1 MSDPLTL
8 RSLIRRAGAGNRV
21 VATQD
26 YTLPLQSLQ
35 AGSSFAGNAAA
46 FRDRSVILKVRDMA
60 KAAAALIELD
70 GLARRIFLSPPGWDA
85 EKLAAAAQDIEA
97 DALAC
102 DDYLEPI
109 PFRFDFVAPVEWPVA
124 SSNSSQAVLETS
136 PQASLETE
144 WVLPTS
150 GTSGRPKLAV
160 HNLRTLVGAIGPA
173 SRQEWATFYDIRRY
187 GGLQIFLRALA
198 GEGSLQLSG
207 MDESAEAFL
216 NRISGANV
224 THISGTPTH
233 WRRVMMS
240 GAGRRIDPGYVR
252 LSGEIADDAAL
263 QGLAELYPRARVEHA
278 YASTEAG
285 VVFTVGD
292 GHAGFPADLLD
303 RRGDIEMKVVD
314 GALRVRSPRRALRL
328 IGEDAPRLVDED
340 GFVDTGDMI
349 EQRGERCLFVGRRGG
364 IINIG
369 GAKAHPEEIEA
380 ALNAHEA
387 VSASRAFARKNPI
400 TGALVMADV
409 VLRVDPLREGEP
421 VREGLNQDILAFCR
435 ARLPAYM
442 VPVRLRFVS
451 DLPMTDAGKMVRHG

>member
-1 MSDPLTL
+1 MSDVLTL
-8 RSLIRRAGAGNRV
+8 RSLIRRAGAGSRV
-21 VATQD
+21 VVTQA
-26 YTLPLQSLQ
+26 YTLPLQSLETGSTL
-35 AGSSFAGNAAA
+35 AGQAAA
-46 FRDRSVILKVRDMA
+46 FQDCSVILRVRDMA

-70 GLARRIFLSPPGWDA
+70 GWAKRIFLVPPGWDA
-85 EKLAAAAQDIEA
+85 EKVAGAARDVEA

-102 DDYLEPI
+102 DDDSDPI
-109 PFRFDFVAPVEWPVA
+109 AHRFALVAPVQLPV
-124 SSNSSQAVLETS
+124 S
-136 PQASLETE
+136 PAHAPYVGARATE

-160 HNLRTLVGAIGPA
+160 HDLRTLVNAIKPA
-173 SRQEWATFYDIRRY
+173 PHQEWATFYDIRRY

-198 GEGSLQLSG
+198 GQGSLQLSG
-207 MDESAEAFL
+207 TDESAESFL
-216 NRISGANV
+216 GRISGAHV

-240 GAGRRIDPGYVR
+240 GAGLSIDPGYVR
-252 LSGEIADDAAL
+252 LSGEIADDAVL
-263 QGLAELYPRARVEHA
+263 KGLADLYPRAGIEHA

-292 GHAGFPADLLD
+292 GCAGFPADLLD
-303 RRGDIEMKVVD
+303 RRGDIEMKITD
-314 GALRVRSPRRALRL
+314 GALHVRSARRALRL
-328 IGEDAPRLVDED
+328 LGEDAPSLVDAE

-349 EQRGERCLFVGRRGG
+349 ERRGDRCLFVGRRGG

-387 VSASRAFARKNPI
+387 VSASRAFARKSPI

-409 VLRVDPLREGEP
+409 VLRGAFAQADNSPRAGAPLRGDP
-421 VREGLNQDILAFCR
+421 RPRDSRILSDAAARAHGSRPTAF
-435 ARLPAYM
+435 
-442 VPVRLRFVS
+442 RFNS
-451 DLPMTDAGKMVRHG
+451 ADD